1 MIIWNRRDYRG
12 STKYTDAELEDLAA
26 GRKVFQDRLAM
37 QLAWFLEHFVKHEN
51 TPKVSLDRKSGGF
64 ILMGWSF
71 GNATT
76 LSLLADPAVLPT
88 ELYERIEPYL
98 RSLILYG
105 QFSH

>member
-1 MIIWNRRDYRG
+1 
-12 STKYTDAELEDLAA
+12 
-26 GRKVFQDRLAM
+26 M
-37 QLAWFLEHFVKHEN
+37 QLAWFLEHFVEHEN

-88 ELYERIEPYL
+88 ELYERIESYL

-105 QFSH
+105 QCSTNSPSLLI